1 MAIDLERNGLPRLPI
16 SRSLDDM
23 AYEAIKEAIISGS
36 FAAGAPLVET
46 RIAEQLG
53 VSKTPVRAAFRRL
66 EARGFLERVPHSG
79 VYVTEYSFQD
89 VKDVFAVRAVLE
101 GLAMRIA
108 AAACSQ
114 QEIDEARTLLEAAER
129 SLNEGKADQAREL
142 GREWHSLLLSTV
154 PNRFL
159 SDMLELL
166 KDHIERGRSMTAI
179 DLDSARK
186 SIKEHNRILDAI
198 EARDGEL
205 AENLVRTHLVRVV
218 EDFEDFSA
226 SSQAD

>member
-1 MAIDLERNGLPRLPI
+1 LAV

-23 AYEAIKEAIISGS
+23 AYEAIREAILSGS

-66 EARGFLERVPHSG
+66 EARGFVGRVPNSG
-79 VYVTEYSFQD
+79 VHVTEYSFQD

-108 AAACSQ
+108 ASACSQ
-114 QEIDEARTLLEAAER
+114 QDIEEARALLDAAER
-129 SLNEGKADQAREL
+129 ALNDGEMDQAREL
-142 GREWHSLLLSTV
+142 GREWHNLLLSTV
-154 PNRFL
+154 ANRFL

-166 KDHIERGRSMTAI
+166 KDHIERGRGMTAI
-179 DLDSARK
+179 DLDSALE
-186 SIKEHNRILDAI
+186 SVEEHYRVLDAI
-198 EARDGEL
+198 EARNGEL
-205 AENLVRTHLVRVV
+205 AESLVRAHLIRVV
-218 EDFEDFSA
+218 EDFEGFSA
-226 SSQAD
+226 TREE

>member
-1 MAIDLERNGLPRLPI
+1 MNANIEGGELPRLPA

-23 AYEAIKEAIISGS
+23 AYEAIREAIISS
-36 FAAGAPLVET
+36 RFAAGAPLVET

-66 EARGFLERVPHSG
+66 EARGFVERVPHSG

-108 AAACSQ
+108 ALACSQ
-114 QEIDEARTLLEAAER
+114 QEIEEGRALLAATER
-129 SLNEGKADQAREL
+129 ALNEGKMDLAREL
-142 GREWHSLLLSTV
+142 GREWHGLLLSAV
-154 PNRFL
+154 ANRFL
-159 SDMLELL
+159 SNLLDLL

-179 DLDSARK
+179 DLESARK
-186 SIKEHNRILDAI
+186 SVEEHYQVLDAI
-198 EARDGEL
+198 EARNGEL
-205 AENLVRTHLVRVV
+205 AEHLVRAHLMRVV
-218 EDFEDFSA
+218 EDFEEFSA
-226 SSQAD
+226 SKGES

>member
-1 MAIDLERNGLPRLPI
+1 MNVDIVRGELPRLPA

-23 AYEAIKEAIISGS
+23 AYEAIREAIISGS

-53 VSKTPVRAAFRRL
+53 VSKTPVRAALRRL
-66 EARGFLERVPHSG
+66 EARGFVERVPHSG

-89 VKDVFAVRAVLE
+89 VQDVFAVRAVLE

-108 AAACSQ
+108 ASSCSQ
-114 QEIDEARTLLEAAER
+114 QEIEEARTLLGAAER
-129 SLNEGKADQAREL
+129 ALNEGKTGLAREL
-142 GREWHSLLLSTV
+142 GREWHGLLLSTV
-154 PNRFL
+154 ANRFL

-179 DLDSARK
+179 DVDSARK
-186 SIKEHNRILDAI
+186 SVEEHTQVLDAI
-198 EARDGEL
+198 EARNGEL
-205 AENLVRTHLVRVV
+205 AEDLVRTHLMRVV
-218 EDFEDFSA
+218 EDFEGFSA
-226 SSQAD
+226 NKAE